1 MSSLADTHVKLKLSK
16 MEIAYLEED
25 RGSDD
30 DDIDVE
36 NQKKIINTVEELNKN
51 VYDSKEMIDVNDVHV
66 NDVHVNDV
74 DVDIDDVSC
83 NNMILDSDGNE
94 INPPSRCSYDSEREK
109 KKSDK
114 LSPFD
119 IDTKLGQQV
128 RMLEDEIEMRR
139 NIRRR
144 NNCISHCIRGCKTFF
159 CCMFLLYIFFIGNL
173 YIVLRYERPIRYVL
187 DIPYIDSDNVINNSG
202 SKGVDRVKGVDGVDG
217 VNGVNGVDGVDGVN
231 GVDGVDGINGTIIFF
246 NATEYLENMI
256 ENVTIR
262 VLDKINKNGVINVDE
277 INSNNIV
284 STNIV
289 GTNIVGV
296 NGNLTNIKSEIIDAI
311 DYTGTK
317 FNRCVSGWC

>member
-1 MSSLADTHVKLKLSK
+1 
-16 MEIAYLEED
+16 
-25 RGSDD
+25 
-30 DDIDVE
+30 
-36 NQKKIINTVEELNKN
+36 
-51 VYDSKEMIDVNDVHV
+51 
-66 NDVHVNDV
+66 
-74 DVDIDDVSC
+74 
-83 NNMILDSDGNE
+83 
-94 INPPSRCSYDSEREK
+94 
-109 KKSDK
+109 
-114 LSPFD
+114 
-119 IDTKLGQQV
+119 
-128 RMLEDEIEMRR
+128 
-139 NIRRR
+139 
-144 NNCISHCIRGCKTFF
+144 
-159 CCMFLLYIFFIGNL
+159 MFLLYIFFIGNL

-289 GTNIVGV
+289 GTNIVGTNIVGV